1 MFPRLLQFGNFYLPT
16 YGVLVASGVLLGL
29 WISVRNSEKQ
39 GLNGD
44 DAWNLGIFMV
54 LAGIIGAKILYIIN
68 DWSSYA
74 GQHWR
79 DIFSINT
86 LQAGGVFSGGLIG
99 ALVVGAWYMRRHHMP
114 LLRTTDAFAPGL
126 AFGHVFGR
134 FGCFSAGCCYGKPT
148 HHFWGV
154 TFTNPLANSVSQ
166 TPLNIPL
173 EPTQLIEAA
182 AEFFNFVFLM
192 WLLKRKKF
200 DGQVFGTFIA
210 LYGVERFCIE
220 FLRGDEGRGVVFGGL
235 MSGTQLI
242 SICLVIAGGLI
253 WWLKS
258 GSTQSAPAAVSS
270 QPALAGQKSPR

>member
-1 MFPRLLQFGNFYLPT
+1 MLPRLFQIGNFYLPT
-16 YGVLVASGVLLGL
+16 YGVLVATGVLLGL
-29 WISVRNSEKQ
+29 WISVRNCEKQ
-39 GLNGD
+39 GINGD

-74 GQHWR
+74 ANWR
-79 DIFSINT
+79 EIFSLNT

-99 ALVVGAWYMRRHHMP
+99 ALAVGAWYMRRHHMP
-114 LLRTTDAFAPGL
+114 PLRTMDGFAPGL
-126 AFGHVFGR
+126 AFGHVLGR

-148 HHFWGV
+148 SHFWGV
-154 TFTNPLANSVSQ
+154 IFTNPLANLVSQ
-166 TPLNIPL
+166 TPLGIRL

-182 AEFFNFVFLM
+182 AEFFNFLVLM

-200 DGQVFGTFIA
+200 DGQVFALFIM
-210 LYGVERFCIE
+210 LYGVERFFIE

-242 SICLVIAGGLI
+242 AICLVIGGGLI
-253 WWLKS
+253 WWLRS
-258 GSTQSAPAAVSS
+258 STPLLG
-270 QPALAGQKSPR
+270 PTLTEQKSRP